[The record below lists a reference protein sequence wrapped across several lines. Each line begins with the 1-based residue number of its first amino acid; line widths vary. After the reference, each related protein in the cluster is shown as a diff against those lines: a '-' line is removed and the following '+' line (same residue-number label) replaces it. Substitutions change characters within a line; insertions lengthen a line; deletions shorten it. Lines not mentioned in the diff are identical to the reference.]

1 MAKSMALFL
10 AALFAGALAL
20 PGAADAGGR
29 GCAGLQS
36 VQSAPVTIVD
46 GGGTAPITPI
56 PETKTG
62 G

>member
-1 MAKSMALFL
+1 MTKLTALFL
-10 AALFAGALAL
+10 AALFAGAVAL
-20 PGAADAGGR
+20 PGAAGADGG
-29 GCAGLQS
+29 GCPGMQS

-46 GGGTAPITPI
+46 GAGTAPITPI